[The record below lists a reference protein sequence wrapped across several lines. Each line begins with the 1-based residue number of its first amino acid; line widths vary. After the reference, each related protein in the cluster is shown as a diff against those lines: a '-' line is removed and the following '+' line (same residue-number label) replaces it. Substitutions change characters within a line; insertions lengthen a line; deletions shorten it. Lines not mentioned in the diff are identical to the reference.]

1 MKERLDYGTFKRVI
15 MKTHGKHNE
24 IFAHYFEIKRKE

>member
-15 MKTHGKHNE
+15 MKTYGKDHEN
-24 IFAHYFEIKRKE
+24 FAHYFKIKRSN